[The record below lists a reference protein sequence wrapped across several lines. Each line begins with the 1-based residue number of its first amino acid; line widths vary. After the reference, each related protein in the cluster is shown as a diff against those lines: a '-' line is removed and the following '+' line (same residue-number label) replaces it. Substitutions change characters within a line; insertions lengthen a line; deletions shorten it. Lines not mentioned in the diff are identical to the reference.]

1 MIEDKERGQRR
12 AENKSAEE
20 INTRAF
26 RWFREFDSIG
36 GKRSGRNEKSDITYV
51 SICT

>member
-20 INTRAF
+20 NHRAF